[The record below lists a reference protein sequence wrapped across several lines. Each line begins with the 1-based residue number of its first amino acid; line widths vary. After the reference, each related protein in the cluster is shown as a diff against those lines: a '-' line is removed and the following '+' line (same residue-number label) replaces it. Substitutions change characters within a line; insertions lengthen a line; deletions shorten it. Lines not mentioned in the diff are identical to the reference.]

1 MEIRINNARP
11 RQTEKTA
18 GAASRAEAKKAGAA
32 FRRSRADKQ
41 EWSQQALAFLQEV
54 NRQDMEKQ
62 RKLLEVRQKGN
73 SELDAVTKALK
84 TMDKCRKI
92 ASRIMK
98 GDKVPPQDEQYLMD
112 NDPDGYKL
120 ALVCREPKEKPKKW
134 ESVLE
139 DEDLEGGQSG
149 GEAAE
154 AGDSGGEAASEC

>member
-1 MEIRINNARP
+1 MEIRINNGRP
-11 RQTEKTA
+11 RQIEKA
-18 GAASRAEAKKAGAA
+18 ENAAPRAEAKKPNIA
-32 FRRSRADKQ
+32 FRKSRSDKQ
-41 EWSQQALAFLQEV
+41 EWSRQALAFLQEV
-54 NRQDMEKQ
+54 NQQDMEKQ
-62 RKLLEVRQKGN
+62 RKLLEARQKGN

-98 GDKVPPQDEQYLMD
+98 GDKVPPQDEKYLMD

-139 DEDLEGGQSG
+139 DEDLEGGASG
-149 GEAAE
+149 GETAE
-154 AGDSGGEAASEC
+154 ESVDSGGETAEC

>member
-18 GAASRAEAKKAGAA
+18 GAAPRAEVKKTGAA

-98 GDKVPPQDEQYLMD
+98 GDKVPPQDEKYLMD